1 MTEDEL
7 KNLLGNDTTAEE
19 ENRISYTYSDYLLA
33 VQDVHFN
40 FENGKVT
47 GWDIDEDLK

>member
-7 KNLLGNDTTAEE
+7 KNLLGYDTVSEE
-19 ENRISYTYSDYLLA
+19 ENRISYTYSDTLTA
-33 VQDVHFN
+33 NQDIHFKL
-40 FENGKVT
+40 EDGKVT